1 MGEKTSQVQLEREI
15 RQVNRRL
22 DDIAS
27 QFTLLLNALKKNK
40 VSGLDIGLEELRLG
54 KYHTYKSVK
63 ELDKAIR
70 SRR

>member
-1 MGEKTSQVQLEREI
+1 MGEKTSQIQVEREI
-15 RQVNRRL
+15 KQVNRRL

-40 VSGLDIGLEELRLG
+40 VSGLDKGLEELRLG

-63 ELDKAIR
+63 ELDKAIKKMR
-70 SRR
+70 